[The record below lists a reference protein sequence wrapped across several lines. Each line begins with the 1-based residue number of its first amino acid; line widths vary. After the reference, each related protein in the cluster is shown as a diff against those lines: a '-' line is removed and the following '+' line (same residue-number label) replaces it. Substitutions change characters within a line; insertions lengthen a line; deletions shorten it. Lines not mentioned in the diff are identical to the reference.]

1 MHSRVM
7 LPAWLTRYGEW
18 LFDLLINLPTTDNFF
33 RSFSVQIA
41 AGQLFSGHCRSNGIY
56 AKLHVYFMLL
66 FSRLIRPRCRGYL
79 ATIFL
84 QRYSANTDSFIA
96 QKFRTVG
103 KHCWKINVRVIFQ
116 IVLSRHN
123 QHRKMLGF
131 TNLLKGNMGLFYWPI
146 NLARLFINPE

>member
-18 LFDLLINLPTTDNFF
+18 LFDLLICPPPTISSDPFQF
-33 RSFSVQIA
+33 RQPLASCFQVTVGAMVFMLNYMFI
-41 AGQLFSGHCRSNGIY
+41 
-56 AKLHVYFMLL
+56 FMLL